1 MTRPVAELVVLEP
14 ARVSVGRTSSPS
26 WGEDVPCETSPST
39 NMPPNSHQIIKKCN
53 HCYDVAASSGGP
65 TPARAQ
71 GRYALRS
78 RGCSPVALGLRPKE
92 GA

>member
-1 MTRPVAELVVLEP
+1 MT
-14 ARVSVGRTSSPS
+14 TSSNFR
-26 WGEDVPCETSPST
+26 DT
-39 NMPPNSHQIIKKCN
+39 NVSIKKCN